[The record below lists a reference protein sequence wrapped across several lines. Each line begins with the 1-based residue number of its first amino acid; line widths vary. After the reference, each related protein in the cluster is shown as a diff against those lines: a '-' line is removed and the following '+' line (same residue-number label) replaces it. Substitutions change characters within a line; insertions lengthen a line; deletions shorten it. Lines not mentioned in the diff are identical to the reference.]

1 MNDEMTLTIGGKI
14 LSGWDEVRITRSIE
28 RMPSDFDLSLMDEFP
43 GSDERQLVREGDPC
57 VVKLGADTVITG
69 YIDRWAPMIS
79 ATRHE
84 VRATGRSKCQDLVD
98 CSAKWNNNVI
108 TGATPLQIAQRL
120 ASPYGISVS
129 TDVSEMEN
137 VPQFTLNWGESSQE
151 IIDRITRWAAL
162 LYYDLP
168 DGSLYLTRVGTKKAA
183 SGVSQGVNIES
194 AAYEASIDERFS
206 EYTGVSMSINPL
218 VDDSGYG
225 AVTKA
230 TANDP
235 DVAKMR
241 YRNRII
247 IVESTMN
254 TTELAQ
260 QAIDWEMNRRYGRSK
275 TLQVTIDN
283 WRDSAGKLWEP
294 NTLIPVNIPKM
305 GINDVLWLLAEVTF
319 LKDDRGTAAQM
330 VLMPPAAFSVQP
342 YRFYSLIPELNR

>member
-1 MNDEMTLTIGGKI
+1 MTDEMTLTIGGKI
-14 LSGWDEVRITRSIE
+14 LSGWDQVRVTRSIE
-28 RMPSDFDLSLMDEFP
+28 RLPSDFDLSLMDEFP
-43 GSDERQLVREGDPC
+43 GSDEQQLVKEGDPC
-57 VVKLGADTVITG
+57 VVKLGEDTVITG
-69 YIDRWAPMIS
+69 YIDRWSPMIS
-79 ATRHE
+79 AGRHE

-108 TGATPLQIAQRL
+108 EGATALQIAQRL
-120 ASPYGISVS
+120 ALPYGIKVS
-129 TDVSEMEN
+129 SDVGNLEN
-137 VPQFTLNWGESSQE
+137 VPQFTLNWGETSQE

-168 DGSLYLTRVGTKKAA
+168 DGNLYLTRVGTKKAA
-183 SGVSQGVNIES
+183 SGVAQGINIEA
-194 AAYEASIDERFS
+194 AAYEASMDERFS

-230 TANDP
+230 TARDP
-235 DVAKMR
+235 EAEKMR

-254 TTELAQ
+254 TTDLAQ

-275 TLQVTIDN
+275 FLQVTVDN
-283 WRDSAGKLWEP
+283 WRDSAGNLWEP

-305 GINDVLWLLAEVTF
+305 GIKDALWLLAEVSF
-319 LKDDRGTAAQM
+319 IKDDRGTAAMM

-342 YRFYSLIPELNR
+342 YRFYSLIAEINQ

>member
-1 MNDEMTLTIGGKI
+1 MNDEMTLTVGGKVI
-14 LSGWDEVRITRSIE
+14 SGWDSVRVTRSID
-28 RMPSDFDLSLMDEFP
+28 RLPSDFDLSLMDKFP
-43 GSDERQLVREGDPC
+43 GSDDQQLVKEGDAC
-57 VVKLGADTVITG
+57 VVKLGSDTVITG

-79 ATRHE
+79 VSRHE
-84 VRATGRSKCQDLVD
+84 VRATGRSKCEDLVD

-120 ASPYGISVS
+120 SAPYGITVS
-129 TDVSEMEN
+129 SDVTDMQN

-168 DGSLYLTRVGTKKAA
+168 DGNLYLTRVGTRKAV
-183 SGVSQGVNIES
+183 SGVAQGVNIEA
-194 AAYEASIDERFS
+194 AAYEASMDERFS
-206 EYTGVSMSINPL
+206 EYTGVSMTVNPL

-254 TTELAQ
+254 TPKLAQ

-275 TLQVTIDN
+275 VLQVTIDN

-319 LKDDRGTAAQM
+319 IKDEQGTAAQM

-342 YRFYSLIPELNR
+342 YRFYNVIQELNR

>member
-1 MNDEMTLTIGGKI
+1 MT
-14 LSGWDEVRITRSIE
+14 V
-28 RMPSDFDLSLMDEFP
+28 
-43 GSDERQLVREGDPC
+43 
-57 VVKLGADTVITG
+57 
-69 YIDRWAPMIS
+69 
-79 ATRHE
+79 
-84 VRATGRSKCQDLVD
+84 
-98 CSAKWNNNVI
+98 
-108 TGATPLQIAQRL
+108 
-120 ASPYGISVS
+120 
-129 TDVSEMEN
+129 
-137 VPQFTLNWGESSQE
+137 
-151 IIDRITRWAAL
+151 
-162 LYYDLP
+162 
-168 DGSLYLTRVGTKKAA
+168 
-183 SGVSQGVNIES
+183 
-194 AAYEASIDERFS
+194 
-206 EYTGVSMSINPL
+206 NPL
-218 VDDSGYG
+218 VDDTGYG

-275 TLQVTIDN
+275 VLQVTIDN

-319 LKDDRGTAAQM
+319 IKDDQGTVAQM

-342 YRFYSLIPELNR
+342 YRFYNVIQELNR